1 MKLSNDNLTN
11 EISHTDNQFD
21 SSQSDDSSNEEQF
34 TTENKSSFI
43 QRHEPRPPS
52 APMSEDS
59 RRRRRRRRHH
69 LNEQTHESSKHTL
82 QLSKSIDTSILHY
95 QNQGEKYS
103 ENEFDSPQIDPYSSN
118 TSLRRK
124 NFFQSLKLRK
134 DKVPLPRSSSACAG
148 DEKQNKKNRQST
160 GGALRP
166 ARVNIFISNVKIFH
180 KNFFYVV
187 TPQSSKAYQFIIKYK
202 TRLVSFY

>member
-43 QRHEPRPPS
+43 QKHEPRPPS

-59 RRRRRRRRHH
+59 RRRRRRRHH

-103 ENEFDSPQIDPYSSN
+103 ENEFDSQQIDPYSSN

-166 ARVNIFISNVKIFH
+166 ARVNIFISNVKTFH
-180 KNFFYVV
+180 KNFFM
-187 TPQSSKAYQFIIKYK
+187 
-202 TRLVSFY
+202 